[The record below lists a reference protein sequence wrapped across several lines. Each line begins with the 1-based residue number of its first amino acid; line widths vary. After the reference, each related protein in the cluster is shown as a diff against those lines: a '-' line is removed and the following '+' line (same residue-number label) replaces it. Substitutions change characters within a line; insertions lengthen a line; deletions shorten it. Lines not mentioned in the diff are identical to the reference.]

1 MKQLL
6 IVKSSAALNGGASAP
21 KDLSGMTEGAIGF
34 FALDDYTAWLSS
46 APSKNFGIALG
57 GGDNKPAF
65 VIPEVD
71 VNTLKV
77 TKSPYAAGS
86 PYAASITI
94 PSATGKVNYTLVLV
108 KLGTGINGERN
119 KWTQSVFVPAD
130 KTMTA
135 ADVAKKL
142 RDGFQAM
149 ADAGS
154 IDVTVGGS
162 GAAVTITGKVGDG
175 WKLVAS
181 DDLFGT
187 TVTET
192 TTGVKTVGDKAYV
205 QDLAR
210 QCAAGKGFTN
220 TDLESQHIYPGYP
233 EAVEDK
239 HYTIFSLRFAT
250 GRLSGKQ
257 TDERVWQYVHIA
269 VPEDSAA
276 LAAITSI
283 LSNPTL
289 PNTPEEVQDMI
300 DDTLAGKSYIEQGT
314 GDDAYLTKGEMATA
328 GYMVQGEGDN
338 AFKTKGEND
347 ELYEPKQ
354 P

>member
-21 KDLSGMTEGAIGF
+21 KDLSGMAEGAIGF
-34 FALDDYTAWLSS
+34 FALNDYTAWLSS

-57 GGDNKPAF
+57 GGANKPAF

-86 PYAASITI
+86 AYAASITI

-108 KLGTGINGERN
+108 KLGTGINGDRY
-119 KWTQSVFVPAD
+119 KFTQSVFVPAGQ
-130 KTMTA
+130 TMSG

-149 ADAGS
+149 VDAGT
-154 IDVTVGGS
+154 IDVTVGGTS
-162 GAAVTITGKVGDG
+162 AGVTITGKTGDE

-187 TVTET
+187 TVTES

-239 HYTIFSLRFAT
+239 HYTIFTLRFAT
-250 GRLSGKQ
+250 GRESGKQ
-257 TDERVWQYVHIA
+257 TDERIWQYVHIA

-276 LAAITSI
+276 LSTITSI
-283 LSNPTL
+283 LSNPVL

-300 DDTLAGKSYIEQGT
+300 DTTLAGKSYIEQGT
-314 GDDAYLTKGEMATA
+314 GNDAYLNKGEMATA
-328 GYMVQGEGDN
+328 GYLVQGTGDD
-338 AFKTKGEND
+338 AYKTKGEND
-347 ELYEPKQ
+347 ALYAPLGG
-354 P
+354 